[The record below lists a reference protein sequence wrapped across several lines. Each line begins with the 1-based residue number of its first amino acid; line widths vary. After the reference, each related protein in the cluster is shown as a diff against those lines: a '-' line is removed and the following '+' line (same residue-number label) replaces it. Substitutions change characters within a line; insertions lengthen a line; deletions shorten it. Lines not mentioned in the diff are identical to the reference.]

1 MKIIY
6 DHSQGHVENDR
17 VFCEVFC
24 LPEDES
30 HDELL
35 NLGWLPY
42 PSFQLPYWYQSKS
55 CRINP
60 NKISLSYRRNKII
73 SELSYNILK
82 YSLVKN
88 KVDNFFYNFFGQ
100 KSFDLVESYNTNSL
114 NLNIQIMEISY
125 KNQIVGYVRF
135 QTFDKS
141 ILGFETAYLLTF
153 PKLSLGKTAI
163 LLLSKELL
171 IKEKDFLYVYESYQN
186 HFSYKS
192 EITGAEYW
200 EGEKWV

>member
-73 SELSYNILK
+73 SELSYNILE

-88 KVDNFFYNFFGQ
+88 EVDNFFYNFFGQ

-114 NLNIQIMEISY
+114 NHNIQIMEISY